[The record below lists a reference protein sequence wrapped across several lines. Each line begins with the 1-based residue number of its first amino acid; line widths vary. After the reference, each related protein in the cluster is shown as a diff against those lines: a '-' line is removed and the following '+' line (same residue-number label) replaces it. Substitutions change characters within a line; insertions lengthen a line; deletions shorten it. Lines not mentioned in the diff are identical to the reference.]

1 MHRRWVII
9 NENDDQRGLAHLL
22 EHLAFNGSEHF
33 QGNSLQN
40 YLQSIGVEYGK
51 NLNAYTSIDKT
62 VYYFTDVPTTRAT
75 AVRFIMLILKDW
87 SNGISLTKEA
97 IDGGAVMSYTM
108 STSMSTGRSAAY
120 LGAFSPCSLSWAASS
135 WLSYANRY
143 DQYH

>member
-1 MHRRWVII
+1 MPQVPVDKDVRIGHLDNGLTYYIRHNNFPEHVASFYIAQKVGSI

-62 VYYFTDVPTTRAT
+62 VYYFTDVLIVYYVT
-75 AVRFIMLILKDW
+75 FIVNSLFGKRDTIAPILEDEH
-87 SNGISLTKEA
+87 T
-97 IDGGAVMSYTM
+97 
-108 STSMSTGRSAAY
+108 
-120 LGAFSPCSLSWAASS
+120 
-135 WLSYANRY
+135 
-143 DQYH
+143 